1 MKMKIFRKMIP
12 AFGSRLRRLSVVLSI
27 LLLPPAGAAEEPAA
41 RGTPRE
47 NGNAFLLV
55 NSPDG
60 RGGAFFA
67 TIWKQ
72 PVILTSART
81 WFELSS
87 PTLCDANGRSFR
99 IREVL
104 ESRKRDLVIL
114 GYEPPEGEPPV
125 PLALPT
131 RTGVLP
137 PGREVYA
144 CGGGEEAGAI
154 TVRYGRVT
162 GIGPN
167 HLETDIRFL
176 PGFRGGPLLTADGR
190 VVGVVAGPASR
201 SGTRSG
207 RRREEGLMAVR
218 IDNLTVDELA
228 RVEES
233 ELDGERGLF
242 RRIVTAF
249 DEVSGAK
256 DRDTVARLCLQ
267 YAGLCWECGEEDW
280 GCDYFRR
287 ETLRMS
293 NRLRALAGSLGLER
307 QFRLA
312 RLPAFLLRHAAELE
326 YRAIGETPVR
336 CFGCAGIGRV
346 NLAPV
351 RKMRSFVDSAA
362 FLDEAAKQ
370 EFVSCRFCSGTG
382 RLRSGPPEYRFFP
395 AEMVRARVLEQLSPI
410 PEKFCDFT
418 LGCTVSE
425 FFRQEKFY
433 RKRYNLFRRYDNMFG
448 ETLVYRGNHRERNVA
463 ATTLV
468 FQFGRLTEVT
478 LLVRC
483 RGEEAKCLAAELC
496 GSDEGRNLPPTVT
509 VGPLQR
515 AEDMPCDARGNPVE
529 PVSYFDFT
537 AAGEYFRGGSEPFW
551 VIRVSLEA
559 KAGLDRVDANALLR
573 AGAKLRPGRPEE
585 RP

>member
-154 TVRYGRVT
+154 TARYGRVT

-218 IDNLTVDELA
+218 IDNLTVDE
-228 RVEES
+228 ES

-256 DRDTVARLCLQ
+256 DRETVARLCLQ

-509 VGPLQR
+509 VGPLRR

-559 KAGLDRVDANALLR
+559 KAGLDQVDANALLR